1 MEEFSNT
8 GEGKFKKVYV
18 NSEIARIKKLEGFE
32 LEQEDLLRYKEHLSR
47 SEKGYLTAVEAVDF
61 YEQFIPFLIRELEK
75 KKLALDNMRSEK
87 KDLSSIFASPTKA
100 PGRTVPQDIKD
111 WLKKLED
118 MGASGQELDKMKK
131 LLFQR
136 DASGRLVKSVPELY
150 ALISE
155 FSVNEAAR
163 INSELEKI
171 DMDKKSV
178 KFAKV
183 ASLGTDES
191 NLRTIP
197 PDIDEKLK
205 QLETTDIEPARIS
218 EFKKKILRK
227 KPTGEFVLSHKE
239 FIIRLMEFYEQELRR
254 SKARWLRDK
263 KLEETLDNA
272 STKFTSEGPSH
283 MATDGPLKVFPS
295 DILERMQKL
304 EEYKVNSDNL
314 NMLKTDLLKRNSN
327 GNLIYSHQTLYNK
340 LIDFYENILKER
352 CKELE
357 LIAQFEERSRSGETQ
372 EVISSNKEIEEIR
385 QEVERKEKLASEYF
399 ARSQRLEMDIKRMK
413 DRKDKALDELKNKS
427 NEKLLGK
434 LLLVLDDF
442 ERAIEASSK
451 GADKA
456 IMEGIQLINRRLI
469 SVLQREGLKP
479 IESLPGTDFD
489 PKIHEAFEQVESEQ
503 PEDTI
508 VAILRQGY
516 WLGSK
521 LLRPSLV
528 TVSRGL
534 SKGT

>member
-1 MEEFSNT
+1 
-8 GEGKFKKVYV
+8 
-18 NSEIARIKKLEGFE
+18 
-32 LEQEDLLRYKEHLSR
+32 
-47 SEKGYLTAVEAVDF
+47 
-61 YEQFIPFLIRELEK
+61 
-75 KKLALDNMRSEK
+75 
-87 KDLSSIFASPTKA
+87 
-100 PGRTVPQDIKD
+100 
-111 WLKKLED
+111 
-118 MGASGQELDKMKK
+118 
-131 LLFQR
+131 
-136 DASGRLVKSVPELY
+136 
-150 ALISE
+150 
-155 FSVNEAAR
+155 
-163 INSELEKI
+163 
-171 DMDKKSV
+171 
-178 KFAKV
+178 
-183 ASLGTDES
+183 
-191 NLRTIP
+191 
-197 PDIDEKLK
+197 
-205 QLETTDIEPARIS
+205 
-218 EFKKKILRK
+218 
-227 KPTGEFVLSHKE
+227 
-239 FIIRLMEFYEQELRR
+239 MEFYEQELRR